1 MTGVAAVIVT
11 ASVWGPVPPALV
23 ALTVTVEAPA
33 LVGVPVMSPVVALS
47 ARPAGNPVAL
57 KLVGLFFPYTTLFRS
72 TPTWPVA
79 VPALVMTGVAGV
91 IVTASV
97 WGPVPPA
104 MVALRV
110 PIEAA
115 ARVGVPVMSPVVA
128 LSARPAGNPVALKL
142 VGLFGAV
149 I

>member
-1 MTGVAAVIVT
+1 M
-11 ASVWGPVPPALV
+11 LV
-23 ALTVTVEAPA
+23 ALRVTVEAPA

-47 ARPAGNPVAL
+47 ARPAGNLVAL
-57 KLVGLFFPYTTLFRS
+57 TLVGLCVALIRWVNAS
-72 TPTWPVA
+72 AIWPVA

-104 MVALRV
+104 LVALRV
-110 PIEAA
+110 TVEAPA
-115 ARVGVPVMSPVVA
+115 LVGVPVMSPVVS

-142 VGLFGAV
+142 VGLFVAV